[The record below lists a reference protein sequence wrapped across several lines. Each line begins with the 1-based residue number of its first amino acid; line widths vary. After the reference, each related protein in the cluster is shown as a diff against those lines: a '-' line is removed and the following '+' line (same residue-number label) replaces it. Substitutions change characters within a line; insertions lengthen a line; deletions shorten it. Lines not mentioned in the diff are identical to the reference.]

1 VPSLPD
7 VDEVFEQ
14 HRQRLFSLAYRML
27 GSAHDAEDVLQSAWL
42 RWSGA
47 TDVRDPGAFLTTV
60 VTRLCLDELGS
71 ARKRREAYVG
81 PWLPEPVPTADL
93 GPLETA
99 EQREQVTLGALVL
112 LERLSPQERAVCVLR
127 DAFDYPYG
135 DLAQVLGLTEPHCRQ
150 LHRRARQRLAA
161 DAPRRRP
168 VDPALHVELGA
179 RLFAAAL
186 DGDLPAL
193 EALLADD
200 AVLVS
205 DGGGL
210 ASAARRPVLSRSK
223 VARFVLGVTGKL
235 DAATLSAAVEDL
247 NGAPALVVREA
258 GRLSSVSFLETDG
271 ERIQR
276 LLFVVNP
283 EKLTRVPAVTSGG
296 AASSTG

>member
-1 VPSLPD
+1 M
-7 VDEVFEQ
+7 FEE

-27 GSAHDAEDVLQSAWL
+27 GSAHDAEDVVQTAWL
-42 RWSGA
+42 RWTA
-47 TDVRDPGAFLTTV
+47 AQDVRDPAAFLTTV
-60 VTRLCLDELGS
+60 VTRLCLDEIGS
-71 ARKRREAYVG
+71 ARKRRETYVG

-93 GPLETA
+93 GPLETV
-99 EQREQVTLGALVL
+99 EQREQVTFGALLL

-127 DAFDYPYG
+127 DGFDYPYR

-150 LHRRARQRLAA
+150 LHRRARQRLDQ

-168 VDPALHVELGA
+168 VDPAVHVELGA

-186 DGDLPAL
+186 DGDLAAL

-210 ASAARRPVLSRSK
+210 ASAARRPVTSRSK

-235 DAATLSAAVEDL
+235 DAATLTASVEDL
-247 NGAPALVVREA
+247 NGAPALLVREA
-258 GRLSSVSFLETDG
+258 GRLSSVSFVETDG
-271 ERIQR
+271 ARIQR

-283 EKLTRVPAVTSGG
+283 VKLTRIPAVTSEG
-296 AASSTG
+296 AASSQG

>member
-1 VPSLPD
+1 
-7 VDEVFEQ
+7 VFEE
-14 HRQRLFSLAYRML
+14 HRQRLFSVAYRML
-27 GSAHDAEDVLQSAWL
+27 GSAHDAEDVVQTAWL
-42 RWSGA
+42 RWTA
-47 TDVRDPGAFLTTV
+47 TQDVRDPGAFLTTV

-71 ARKRREAYVG
+71 ARKRRETYVG

-93 GPLETA
+93 GPLETV
-99 EQREQVTLGALVL
+99 EQREQVTLGALLL

-127 DAFDYPYG
+127 DGFDYPYR

-150 LHRRARQRLAA
+150 LHRRARQRLDQ

-168 VDPALHVELGA
+168 VDPAVHVELGA

-186 DGDLPAL
+186 DGDLAAL

-210 ASAARRPVLSRSK
+210 ASAARRPVTSRSK

-235 DAATLSAAVEDL
+235 DAATLTASVEDL
-247 NGAPALVVREA
+247 NGAPALLVREA
-258 GRLSSVSFLETDG
+258 GRLSSVSFVETDG
-271 ERIQR
+271 ARIQR

-283 EKLTRVPAVTSGG
+283 VKLTRIPAVTSEG
-296 AASSTG
+296 AASSQG